1 MLAQLQVC
9 GVCSPESILRRATIS
24 STVAGHTADTRLLKS
39 MRCLAALE
47 VWWGLVEGRER
58 VLRGLGG
65 CEWDNLRFALLINT
79 RLPTARA
86 A

>member
-9 GVCSPESILRRATIS
+9 GVSSPESILRRAAIS

-39 MRCLAALE
+39 MRCLAELE
-47 VWWGLVEGRER
+47 VWWGLAEGRER
-58 VLRGLGG
+58 VGG

>member
-1 MLAQLQVC
+1 MVAQLQVC
-9 GVCSPESILRRATIS
+9 GVCSPENILRRAAIS

-58 VLRGLGG
+58 VVRG
-65 CEWDNLRFALLINT
+65 
-79 RLPTARA
+79 
-86 A
+86 